1 MSAALAPVVWFDELE
16 GDARSVAGGKCA
28 SLVEMR
34 RAGFPVPVGFAIT
47 IAAFEQFGNETG
59 VSAKVNRIV
68 ASADPDSTAAL
79 RAASEEIAA
88 LVEDVRLPDTLISLI
103 DDGYRRIAEE
113 AGESEPAVAVRSS
126 AAGEDSAEA
135 SFAGQQ
141 ETYLWVR
148 GAPELEHAVRRCWAS
163 YFTPRALSYR
173 ARLRGTASASEPVGG
188 DLAGGQSPT
197 GVGMSVGV
205 QQMVDA
211 DVAGVMFTRSPSKND
226 PSIVAIEASW
236 GLGVSVVGGEV
247 TPDEVWVNKVT
258 REIVRREPGYKQ
270 LRYVPDR
277 EAGGTRCEDVPEDE
291 AMQLCLD
298 DETAKALAEYGVQ
311 LERHYGAAQDIEW
324 ALTKGEDGTTQI
336 VLLQSRPIT
345 VSRGKEPIAKPQP
358 SMTDYVINHLI
369 STSKKKIEL

>member
-1 MSAALAPVVWFDELE
+1 MSAVVWFDELE
-16 GDARSVAGGKCA
+16 GDVRAVAGGKCA

-34 RAGFPVPVGFAIT
+34 GAGFPVPCGFAIT
-47 IAAFEQFGNETG
+47 VAAFEQFGIETG
-59 VSAKVNRIV
+59 LSAKVDRIV
-68 ASADPDSTAAL
+68 ASADPDSTASL

-88 LVEDVRLPDTLISLI
+88 LVEEVRVPDDLLSLI
-103 DDGYRRIAEE
+103 ADGYRRIADE
-113 AGESEPAVAVRSS
+113 AGEAGPAVAVRSS
-126 AAGEDSAEA
+126 AVGEDSAEA

-148 GAPELEHAVRRCWAS
+148 GAEELEHAVRRCWAS

-173 ARLRGTASASEPVGG
+173 ARL
-188 DLAGGQSPT
+188 AGGQSPMS
-197 GVGMSVGV
+197 VGMSVGV

-211 DVAGVMFTRSPSKND
+211 DVAGVMFTRSPTKND

-247 TPDEVWVNKVT
+247 TPDEIWVNKVT

-277 EAGGTRCEDVPEDE
+277 QAGGTRCEDVPEDE
-291 AMQLCLD
+291 ATQLCLD

-324 ALTKGEDGTTQI
+324 ALTRSKDGTPQI

-345 VSRGKEPIAKPQP
+345 VSRDKEAIVKPQP
-358 SMTDYVINHLI
+358 SRTDYVINHLI